1 MLSVFYLIMFL
12 NVIVGIGT
20 TPHSD
25 IYCFIKDHCAFLH
38 RTVSYFSKSCKFNAL
53 YKIQQKN
60 LVPSNCVTFIIHRL
74 LE

>member
-12 NVIVGIGT
+12 NVIVGIRT

-25 IYCFIKDHCAFLH
+25 IYCFIKDHCAFLLH

-53 YKIQQKN
+53 YKIQHEISC
-60 LVPSNCVTFIIHRL
+60 PVTAL
-74 LE
+74 LL